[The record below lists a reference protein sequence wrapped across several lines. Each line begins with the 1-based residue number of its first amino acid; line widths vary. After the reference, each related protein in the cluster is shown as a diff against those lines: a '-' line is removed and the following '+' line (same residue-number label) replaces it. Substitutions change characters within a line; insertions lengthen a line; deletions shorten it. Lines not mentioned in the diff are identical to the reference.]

1 MGRTGDGL
9 KEELNH
15 LSTVFQANGYP
26 HTVTAGVLNKK
37 WRAPLHTSAEDDG
50 QKLLVLP
57 TSKASVRRP
66 PHSCQGSNSTR
77 GTEVFGVLCP
87 LQMWLSLCW
96 RDREA
101 EENSPWRAHESCNE
115 AGPNNAIA
123 EHVWSTGHKIL
134 WDETTSIDH
143 NGDWFRRRIKEALYI
158 RSSNAMNSDPGLSLK
173 PWHCCGKLN
182 WLTLNSI

>member
-1 MGRTGDGL
+1 MDTHIQSQL
-9 KEELNH
+9 
-15 LSTVFQANGYP
+15 GY
-26 HTVTAGVLNKK
+26 
-37 WRAPLHTSAEDDG
+37 
-50 QKLLVLP
+50 
-57 TSKASVRRP
+57 
-66 PHSCQGSNSTR
+66 STR
-77 GTEVFGVLCP
+77 NEEPPSTQVQRMMDRSCWCCLRQRPQWEGLLTHVKAPTPPEEQKCLIYRVPTNGTQFMLERHGGRRKLT
-87 LQMWLSLCW
+87 LKST
-96 RDREA
+96 R
-101 EENSPWRAHESCNE
+101 SCNE

-143 NGDWFRRRIKEALYI
+143 DGDWFRWRIKEALYI